1 MHAHGADSPA
11 SPPPATKKEVKLPP
25 PGCPMHEPSSASSST
40 AVVPPPTPKPAKLP
54 PPGCPMHEPGATA
67 APHSSSTAKS
77 GAKACPIDHTSSSDD
92 LSPLN
97 MMPTLGQTPLSA
109 AQTAIL
115 STEREVSTIPR
126 TLTSEEDPTIPK
138 TATHWVYPSAQ
149 QFYNALVRK
158 GFETDEEDVDSMV
171 FVHNVLNE
179 VAWKQVL
186 EWEARRKGIPV
197 EQETEAELMRFKG
210 RPGTLSPK
218 ARYYLFMGQLFPDS
232 YKYVCPVC
240 CSRDSVISPDLP
252 LLVRLCSTEPPFD
265 RHDWVVRRP
274 STNSEHRYVIDYY
287 SAPSDPD
294 GSPNFNLDVRPA
306 LDDFDAIRLRM
317 KAWVEDT
324 LGGEK

>member
-1 MHAHGADSPA
+1 
-11 SPPPATKKEVKLPP
+11 
-25 PGCPMHEPSSASSST
+25 
-40 AVVPPPTPKPAKLP
+40 
-54 PPGCPMHEPGATA
+54 
-67 APHSSSTAKS
+67 
-77 GAKACPIDHTSSSDD
+77 
-92 LSPLN
+92 

-232 YKYVCPVC
+232 YK
-240 CSRDSVISPDLP
+240 
-252 LLVRLCSTEPPFD
+252 
-265 RHDWVVRRP
+265 
-274 STNSEHRYVIDYY
+274 
-287 SAPSDPD
+287 
-294 GSPNFNLDVRPA
+294 
-306 LDDFDAIRLRM
+306 
-317 KAWVEDT
+317 
-324 LGGEK
+324 